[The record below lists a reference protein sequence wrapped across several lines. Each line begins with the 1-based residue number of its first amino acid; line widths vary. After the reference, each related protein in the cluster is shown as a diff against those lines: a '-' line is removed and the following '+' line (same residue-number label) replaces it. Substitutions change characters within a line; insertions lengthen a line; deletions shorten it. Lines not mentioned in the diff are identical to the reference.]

1 MKKADMKISEY
12 NELEL
17 LRGDLSRA
25 DFLRLLFLR
34 HRPVSPRQALDC
46 SAPGGMIFF
55 APPGISKSSQRRN
68 LKGGASN
75 YVLNV

>member
-25 DFLRLLFLR
+25 DFLRLLL
-34 HRPVSPRQALDC
+34 A
-46 SAPGGMIFF
+46 
-55 APPGISKSSQRRN
+55 KYRR
-68 LKGGASN
+68 AEDE
-75 YVLNV
+75 